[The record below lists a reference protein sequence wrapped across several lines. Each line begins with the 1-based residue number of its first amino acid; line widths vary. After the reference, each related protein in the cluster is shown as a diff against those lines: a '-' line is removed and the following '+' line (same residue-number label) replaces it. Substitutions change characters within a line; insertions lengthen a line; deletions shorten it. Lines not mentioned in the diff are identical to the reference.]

1 MNTLQTIARYHQMP
15 KNADPLF
22 GLIIIFILF
31 GISAAL
37 QPKNRRR
44 K

>member
-1 MNTLQTIARYHQMP
+1 MLGTIALYHPMP
-15 KNADPLF
+15 KNADPLL